1 MRILS
6 VVSVLSLEHLFLL
19 LTLQSI
25 YHLRLIDKRFNQ
37 QELPTTIM
45 IFLILFNIFATVLAV
60 PTSLLNT
67 LAFNTTATS
76 SIARRWNHGGCSF
89 HVTIK
94 EYYDWDQRPH
104 RGGWQLFTTVHIP
117 WIRDGKG
124 EFMSTICN
132 TADKFLRSKY
142 PRLDLG

>member
-6 VVSVLSLEHLFLL
+6 VVSVLSPEHLFLL

-25 YHLRLIDKRFNQ
+25 YHLRLTEIRFNQ
-37 QELPTTIM
+37 QEQLTAMM
-45 IFLILFNIFATVLAV
+45 IFLILFNIFAIAFAV

-67 LAFNTTATS
+67 LAFNTTTTPPV
-76 SIARRWNHGGCSF
+76 ARRWNHGGCSF

-94 EYYDWDQRPH
+94 EYCDWDQRPH

-124 EFMSTICN
+124 ESMSTICN
-132 TADKFLRSKY
+132 IADKVLRSKY